1 MYTTFSQD
9 VDHAGVPNSQLVKE
23 GDEVAVKFG
32 EKSAAEQNSVYIA
45 WEMLMEPKYEIL
57 RTCIYTNEEE
67 RQRFRQLVV
76 NAVMATDIMDRELQ
90 SVRKNRWDKAF
101 CDGSDEANGSSVD
114 ESITHV
120 DQSRKATSV
129 IEHII
134 QASDVA
140 HTMQHWHIFRRWNER
155 LFDEMYIAYKMG
167 RTGGD
172 PSIGWY
178 QGQIGFFDN
187 YIIPLAKKLKECGV
201 FGVAGN
207 EYLSYALENRR
218 EWELKGQEESEV
230 MLVNFNLR
238 HGFWSEHQLMEGA
251 NMIPENE
258 PLPELPLKGKS

>member
-1 MYTTFSQD
+1 MCPFIFQD
-9 VDHAGVPNSQLVKE
+9 ADHRGVPNELLAKE
-23 GDEVAVKFG
+23 KAEVSLKFG
-32 EKSAAEQNSVYIA
+32 EKSAAEQNSVFIA
-45 WEMLMEPKYEIL
+45 WEMLMEPKYDVV
-57 RTCIYTNEEE
+57 RACIYTNGEE
-67 RQRFRQLVV
+67 RKRFRQLVV

-90 SVRKNRWDKAF
+90 TVRKNRWEVAF
-101 CDGSDEANGSSVD
+101 SEEQKRESSQAL
-114 ESITHV
+114 TNF

-155 LFDEMYIAYKMG
+155 LFDEMYIAYKLG
-167 RTGGD
+167 RTDKD

-178 QGQIGFFDN
+178 QGQIGFFDF
-187 YIIPLAKKLKECGV
+187 YIIPLAQKLKDCGV

-218 EWELKGQEESEV
+218 EWELKGEEESEV

-238 HGFWSEHQLMEGA
+238 HGFWLQHQLQAQGSD
-251 NMIPENE
+251 MILEE
-258 PLPELPLKGKS
+258 E